1 MSKKLVLTKLNI
13 PSIAPADVAVL
24 YEDNKATYMDI
35 FYEDEPFV
43 LGNIYVAHV
52 NDVVKNINAA
62 FVEYSPGK
70 KAYLSLENTEHTFFI
85 NRKNTT
91 KICQGDNILVQI
103 KKEPIKTKDAV
114 CSTCIEFSSNYVV
127 LTYGVA
133 GINVSTKI
141 KDNSLRQSLS
151 KYCSDIISGIMYDK
165 EAYGMITE
173 ELFYN
178 ILSNTGII
186 VRTQAQDIS
195 DYELIKEDILKQF
208 EALFLCFNKAL
219 YSKGRTCIYS
229 NENPI
234 LSVINKHKSDE
245 IITDNEEIYK
255 LLCEQSIDVK
265 LYEDSLLPLY
275 KLYNIEGLLND
286 VSLRKVW
293 LKSGAYLVIDYT
305 EAMTVI
311 DVNTGKCEK
320 GKNKEDTI
328 LKINLEAAIEAMRQI
343 KLRNIS
349 GIIIIDFIDMAK
361 DEAKEA
367 LLNQLI
373 DEAKK
378 DNIKTSI
385 MGLTR
390 LNLVEITRKKIR
402 ERITIKK
409 NNN

>member
-24 YEDNKATYMDI
+24 YEDSQATYMDI

-151 KYCSDIISGIMYDK
+151 NYCSDIIASIMYDK

-173 ELFYN
+173 ELFDS

-255 LLCEQSIDVK
+255 LLCEQSIDVN

-286 VSLRKVW
+286 VSSRKVW

-328 LKINLEAAIEAMRQI
+328 LKINLEAAVEAMRQI

>member
-70 KAYLSLENTEHTFFI
+70 KAYLSLENTENTFFI

-151 KYCSDIISGIMYDK
+151 NYCSDIISDIMYDK

-186 VRTQAQDIS
+186 VRTQAQDIN

-286 VSLRKVW
+286 VSSRKVW

>member
-208 EALFLCFNKAL
+208 EALFLCLNKAL

>member
-70 KAYLSLENTEHTFFI
+70 KAYLSLENTENTFFI

-127 LTYGVA
+127 LTYGVT

-151 KYCSDIISGIMYDK
+151 NYCSDIISGIMYDK

-286 VSLRKVW
+286 VSSRKVW

>member
-151 KYCSDIISGIMYDK
+151 NYCSDIISGIMYDK

-208 EALFLCFNKAL
+208 EALFLCLNKAL

-255 LLCEQSIDVK
+255 LLCEQSIDGK

-286 VSLRKVW
+286 VSSRKVW

>member
-151 KYCSDIISGIMYDK
+151 NYCSDIISGIMYDK

-208 EALFLCFNKAL
+208 EALFLCLNKAL

-286 VSLRKVW
+286 VSSRKVW

>member
-43 LGNIYVAHV
+43 LGNIFVAHV

-70 KAYLSLENTEHTFFI
+70 KAYLSLENTENTFFI

-151 KYCSDIISGIMYDK
+151 NYCSDIISDIMYDK

-173 ELFYN
+173 ELFDS

-286 VSLRKVW
+286 VSSRKVW

>member
-13 PSIAPADVAVL
+13 SSIAPTDVAVL
-24 YEDNKATYMDI
+24 YEDSKATYMDI

-151 KYCSDIISGIMYDK
+151 NYCSDIISGIMYDK

-195 DYELIKEDILKQF
+195 DYELIKEDILKKF
-208 EALFLCFNKAL
+208 EALFLCLNKAL

-286 VSLRKVW
+286 VSSRKVW

>member
-24 YEDNKATYMDI
+24 YEDSQATYMDI

-151 KYCSDIISGIMYDK
+151 NYCSDIIASIMYDK

-173 ELFYN
+173 ELFDS

-286 VSLRKVW
+286 VSSRKVW

-328 LKINLEAAIEAMRQI
+328 LKINLEAAVEAMRQI

-349 GIIIIDFIDMAK
+349 GIIIIDFIDMTK
-361 DEAKEA
+361 DDAKEA

>member
-13 PSIAPADVAVL
+13 SSIAPADVAVL

-70 KAYLSLENTEHTFFI
+70 KAYLSLENTENTFFI

-151 KYCSDIISGIMYDK
+151 NYCSDIISDIMYDK

-286 VSLRKVW
+286 VSSRKVW

-328 LKINLEAAIEAMRQI
+328 LKINLEAAIEAMRQV

>member
-24 YEDNKATYMDI
+24 YEDSKAIYMDI

-70 KAYLSLENTEHTFFI
+70 KAYLSLENTENTFFI

-151 KYCSDIISGIMYDK
+151 NYCSDIISDIMYDK

-286 VSLRKVW
+286 VSSRKVW

>member
-70 KAYLSLENTEHTFFI
+70 KAYLSLENTENTFFI

-151 KYCSDIISGIMYDK
+151 NYCSDIISDIMYDK

-208 EALFLCFNKAL
+208 EALFLCLNKAL

-286 VSLRKVW
+286 VSSRKVW

-361 DEAKEA
+361 DEAKEG

>member
-13 PSIAPADVAVL
+13 SSIAPADVAVL

-151 KYCSDIISGIMYDK
+151 NYCSDIISGIMYDK

-208 EALFLCFNKAL
+208 EALFLCLNKAL

-245 IITDNEEIYK
+245 IITDNEEIYN
-255 LLCEQSIDVK
+255 LLCEQSIDVT

-286 VSLRKVW
+286 VSSRKVW

>member
-151 KYCSDIISGIMYDK
+151 NYCSDIISDIMYDK

-286 VSLRKVW
+286 VSSRKVW

-328 LKINLEAAIEAMRQI
+328 LKINLEAAVEAMRQI

-349 GIIIIDFIDMAK
+349 GIIIIDFIDMTK
-361 DEAKEA
+361 DDAKEA

>member
-24 YEDNKATYMDI
+24 YEDSQATYMDI

-151 KYCSDIISGIMYDK
+151 NYCSDIIASIMYDK

-173 ELFYN
+173 ELFDS

-186 VRTQAQDIS
+186 VRTQVQDIS

-255 LLCEQSIDVK
+255 LLCEQSIDVN

-286 VSLRKVW
+286 VSSRKVW

-328 LKINLEAAIEAMRQI
+328 LKINLEAAVEAMRQI

-349 GIIIIDFIDMAK
+349 GIIIIDFIDMTK
-361 DEAKEA
+361 DDAKEA

>member
-1 MSKKLVLTKLNI
+1 M
-13 PSIAPADVAVL
+13 
-24 YEDNKATYMDI
+24 
-35 FYEDEPFV
+35 
-43 LGNIYVAHV
+43 
-52 NDVVKNINAA
+52 
-62 FVEYSPGK
+62 
-70 KAYLSLENTEHTFFI
+70 
-85 NRKNTT
+85 
-91 KICQGDNILVQI
+91 
-103 KKEPIKTKDAV
+103 
-114 CSTCIEFSSNYVV
+114 
-127 LTYGVA
+127 
-133 GINVSTKI
+133 
-141 KDNSLRQSLS
+141 
-151 KYCSDIISGIMYDK
+151 
-165 EAYGMITE
+165 
-173 ELFYN
+173 
-178 ILSNTGII
+178 
-186 VRTQAQDIS
+186 
-195 DYELIKEDILKQF
+195 
-208 EALFLCFNKAL
+208 
-219 YSKGRTCIYS
+219 
-229 NENPI
+229 
-234 LSVINKHKSDE
+234 
-245 IITDNEEIYK
+245 
-255 LLCEQSIDVK
+255 
-265 LYEDSLLPLY
+265 LPLY

-286 VSLRKVW
+286 VSSRKVW

-328 LKINLEAAIEAMRQI
+328 LKINLEAAIEAMRQV

>member
-70 KAYLSLENTEHTFFI
+70 KAYLSLENTENTFFI

-151 KYCSDIISGIMYDK
+151 NYCSDIISDIMYDK

-208 EALFLCFNKAL
+208 EALFLCLNKAL

-286 VSLRKVW
+286 VSSRKVW

>member
-13 PSIAPADVAVL
+13 SSIAPADVAVL

-208 EALFLCFNKAL
+208 EALFLCLNKAL

-245 IITDNEEIYK
+245 IITDNEEIYN
-255 LLCEQSIDVK
+255 LLCEQSIDVT

-286 VSLRKVW
+286 VSSRKVW

>member
-1 MSKKLVLTKLNI
+1 MSKKLILTKLNL
-13 PSIAPADVAVL
+13 PCIAPSDVAVL
-24 YEDNKATYMDI
+24 YEDDKPAYMDI
-35 FYEDEPFV
+35 FYDDEPFV

-62 FVEYSPGK
+62 FVEYTPGK
-70 KAYLSLENTEHTFFI
+70 KAYLSMENTENTFFI

-91 KICQGDNILVQI
+91 KICQGDNILIQI
-103 KKEPIKTKDAV
+103 KKDAIKTKDAV
-114 CSTCIEFSSNYVV
+114 CSTCIEFTSNYVV
-127 LTYGVA
+127 LTYGVS

-141 KDNSLRQSLS
+141 KDQNMRDILIKHCKEAL
-151 KYCSDIISGIMYDK
+151 SDISYNKD
-165 EAYGMITE
+165 AYGMINE
-173 ELFYN
+173 ELFN
-178 ILSNTGII
+178 SILNNTGII
-186 VRTQAQDIS
+186 VRTDAQLIN
-195 DYELIKEDILKQF
+195 DYNLLKEDILKQF
-208 EALFLCFNKAL
+208 EILFTCFNKAL

-229 NENPI
+229 TENPI
-234 LSVINKHKSDE
+234 LSVVNKHKADE
-245 IITDNEEIYK
+245 IVTDNIDMYK
-255 LLCEQSIDVK
+255 MMSELHINVS

-275 KLYNIEGLLND
+275 KLYSLEGLL
-286 VSLRKVW
+286 SEIASRKVW

-328 LKINLEAAIEAMRQI
+328 LKINLEAAVEAMRQI

-349 GIIIIDFIDMAK
+349 GIIIIDFIDMISDESK
-361 DEAKEA
+361 DK

-373 DEAKK
+373 NEAKNDK
-378 DNIKTSI
+378 IKTSI

-390 LNLVEITRKKIR
+390 LNLVEITRKKTR
-402 ERITIKK
+402 ERIIIKK

>member
-24 YEDNKATYMDI
+24 YEDSKATYIDI

-70 KAYLSLENTEHTFFI
+70 KAYLSLENTENTFFI

-151 KYCSDIISGIMYDK
+151 NYCSDIISDIMYDK

-286 VSLRKVW
+286 VSSRKVW

>member
-1 MSKKLVLTKLNI
+1 LSKKLVLTKLNI

-70 KAYLSLENTEHTFFI
+70 KAYLSLENTENTFFI

-151 KYCSDIISGIMYDK
+151 NYCSDIISDIMYDK

-208 EALFLCFNKAL
+208 EALFLCLNKAL

-286 VSLRKVW
+286 VSSRKVW

-361 DEAKEA
+361 DEAKEG

>member
-13 PSIAPADVAVL
+13 SSIAPADVAVL
-24 YEDNKATYMDI
+24 YEDSKATYIDI

-70 KAYLSLENTEHTFFI
+70 KAYLSLENTENTFFI

-151 KYCSDIISGIMYDK
+151 NYCSDIISGIMYDK

-255 LLCEQSIDVK
+255 LLCEHSIDGK

-286 VSLRKVW
+286 VSSRKVW

-328 LKINLEAAIEAMRQI
+328 LKINLEAAIAAMRQV

>member
-151 KYCSDIISGIMYDK
+151 NYCSDIISDIMYDK

-208 EALFLCFNKAL
+208 EALFLCLNKAL

-286 VSLRKVW
+286 VSSRKVW

>member
-151 KYCSDIISGIMYDK
+151 NYCSDIISGIMYDR

-208 EALFLCFNKAL
+208 EALFLCLNKAL

-286 VSLRKVW
+286 VSSRKVW

-361 DEAKEA
+361 DEAKEG

>member
-13 PSIAPADVAVL
+13 PSIAPADVALL

-151 KYCSDIISGIMYDK
+151 KYCSDIISDIMYDK

-173 ELFYN
+173 ELFDS

-208 EALFLCFNKAL
+208 EALFLCLNKAL

-286 VSLRKVW
+286 ISSRKVW

>member
-70 KAYLSLENTEHTFFI
+70 KAYLSLENTENTFFI

-151 KYCSDIISGIMYDK
+151 NYCSDIISDIMYDK

-173 ELFYN
+173 ELFDS

-286 VSLRKVW
+286 VSSRKVW

-328 LKINLEAAIEAMRQI
+328 LKINLEAAIEAMRQV

>member
-1 MSKKLVLTKLNI
+1 MSKKLVLTKLNL
-13 PSIAPADVAVL
+13 SCIAPADVAVL
-24 YEDNKATYMDI
+24 YEADKATYMDI
-35 FYEDEPFV
+35 FYDDEPFV

-62 FVEYSPGK
+62 FVEYTPGK
-70 KAYLSLENTEHTFFI
+70 KAYLSMENTDNTFFV

-103 KKEPIKTKDAV
+103 KKDAIKTKDAV

-127 LTYGVA
+127 LTYGLP

-141 KDNSLRQSLS
+141 KDYTLRETLTN
-151 KYCSDIISGIMYDK
+151 YCNETISSISYNK

-173 ELFYN
+173 EVFN
-178 ILSNTGII
+178 TILKNTGVI
-186 VRTQAQDIS
+186 VRTSASDIN
-195 DYELIKEDILKQF
+195 DYNLIKEDILMQF
-208 EALFLCFNKAL
+208 EILFTCFNKAL
-219 YSKGRTCIYS
+219 YSKGRTCIYT

-234 LSVINKHKSDE
+234 LSVVNKHKADE
-245 IITDNEEIYK
+245 IVTDNVDMHK
-255 LLCEQSIDVK
+255 LLSEHNINAK

-275 KLYNIEGLLND
+275 KLYNLEGLLNE
-286 VSLRKVW
+286 VSSRKVW

-328 LKINLEAAIEAMRQI
+328 LKINLEAAVEAMRQI

-349 GIIIIDFIDMAK
+349 GIIIIDFIDMIS
-361 DEAKEA
+361 DEFKEK

-373 DEAKK
+373 NEAKNDK
-378 DNIKTSI
+378 IKTSI

-390 LNLVEITRKKIR
+390 LNLVEMTRKKTR
-402 ERITIKK
+402 ERIIIKK
-409 NNN
+409 KKN

>member
-70 KAYLSLENTEHTFFI
+70 KAYLSLENTENTFFI

-151 KYCSDIISGIMYDK
+151 NYCSDIISDIMYDK

-286 VSLRKVW
+286 VSSRKVW

-361 DEAKEA
+361 DEAKEG